1 MRPGWDRPMAGA
13 PNFTLAELCRSEM
26 AEAYRLDNTPNPEH
40 IANLQRLARRLLQPV
55 RDRFGP
61 LRVTSGFRGP
71 ELNWYVS
78 LSRSSRHCRGEA
90 ADVKPLRAGL
100 WPVAAFVH
108 RELDYQ
114 ELIVEEPPGGW
125 LHLSLAGDG
134 PQARRLSIRE
144 AGLAM
149 RPLAPAELMAR
160 SGLA

>member
-1 MRPGWDRPMAGA
+1 MRPGWDHPLPGA
-13 PNFTLAELCRSEM
+13 PNFTLAELCRSRT
-26 AEAYRLDNTPNPEH
+26 AEAYRLDNTPGPEQ
-40 IANLQRLARRLLQPV
+40 IARLADLARRLLQPL

-61 LRVTSGFRGP
+61 LLVTSGFRGP

-78 LSRSSRHCRGEA
+78 ESRSSRHCRGEA
-90 ADVKPLRAGL
+90 ADIRPLRTGL
-100 WPVAAFVH
+100 WPVAAFTH
-108 RELDYQ
+108 QNLEYQ

-144 AGLAM
+144 AGRAM

-160 SGLA
+160 AGRA